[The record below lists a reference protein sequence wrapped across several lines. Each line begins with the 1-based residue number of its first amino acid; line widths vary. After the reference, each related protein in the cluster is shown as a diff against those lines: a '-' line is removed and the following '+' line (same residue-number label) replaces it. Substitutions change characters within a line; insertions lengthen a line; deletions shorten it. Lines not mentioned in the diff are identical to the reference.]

1 MQADEIELIIEE
13 VVGELYLRYY
23 QLRQMGEYQRE
34 YDLMGTLINMLQ
46 QDRQTIREKYGDKID
61 L

>member
-1 MQADEIELIIEE
+1 MQADKIELIIEE
-13 VVGELYLRYY
+13 IVGELYLHYC